1 MPDFTT
7 YPDRLAEVVKRIIER
22 LMNRTAVYA
31 ADRMVVPGGK
41 NLAVQSDR
49 LTTRSSRLL
58 RGLQGARGLNWSS
71 AESVRSFRVVGAIL
85 QAVWEILVPYAAIHE
100 YGGTINHPGG
110 TPFWVDEKGAH
121 FMKKDGGYPDGTRF
135 TAPHQ
140 ITMPARSYIRPALDD
155 LQPDIYRVAH
165 EEFLKE
171 FGLA

>member
-1 MPDFTT
+1 MPDFAT
-7 YPDRLAEVVKRIIER
+7 YPERLAEVTKRTIER
-22 LMNRTAVYA
+22 LMNRTAIYA

-41 NLAVQSDR
+41 DLPVQSDK

-85 QAVWEILVPYAAIHE
+85 QALWEILVPYAAIHE
-100 YGGTINHPGG
+100 YGGTANHPGG

-121 FMKKDGGYPDGTRF
+121 FMKKDGSYPEGTRF

-140 ITMPARSYIRPALDD
+140 ITMPSRSYIRPALADVEQD
-155 LQPDIYRVAH
+155 VSRIAH
-165 EEFLKE
+165 EEFMKE
-171 FGLA
+171 FGFA